1 MKTTYL
7 FIAFLASLLVSSPSL
22 AEEATGSDV
31 RAVLDGKY
39 ALTSEGHAKYQ
50 KCISSISLGTAIQ
63 EYTASV
69 ENCKNKAKESAYSLS
84 VESGQDDSPSKSIQ
98 DNPATQMQQ
107 DRAWQNRKLERYK

>member
-7 FIAFLASLLVSSPSL
+7 FIALLVSLSLSSPSL

-50 KCISSISLGTAIQ
+50 KCISSISLDSSIQ
-63 EYTASV
+63 EYTASI
-69 ENCKNKAKESAYSLS
+69 ENCKNKAKETAYSLS
-84 VESGQDDSPSKSIQ
+84 AEPRRDDTSKSLQ
-98 DNPATQMQQ
+98 DNPATRMEQ